1 MEEILL
7 KNKILERRRTLGISQ
22 EELAI
27 KINKITNQDID
38 ITQQQISNYERN
50 ISIPSITMCKAM
62 AKVLKTNIED
72 LF

>member
-7 KNKILERRRTLGISQ
+7 ENKILERRRILGISQ

-27 KINKITNQDID
+27 KINKITNQNID

-50 ISIPSITMCKAM
+50 ISTPSIKMCKAM
-62 AKVLKTNIED
+62 AQVLKTNIED